1 MYNMRKTTQKRT
13 KRRRSTSKRIRRN
26 KVIYGGAP
34 QQIYNNTDFDNVSE
48 KGRFQLVRDSKV
60 IVDATTKSEFQED
73 IKIILPDGLF
83 LKNGLISPIYEL
95 YVM

>member
-1 MYNMRKTTQKRT
+1 MRKTTQKRT

-34 QQIYNNTDFDNVSE
+34 QQIYNNTQFNDVSE
-48 KGRFQLVRDSKV
+48 KSRFQLVRDSKV
-60 IVDATTKSEFQED
+60 IVDVRTKTKFQED
-73 IKIILPDGLF
+73 IKKFLPDGLF